1 MLSPDKVSFNRL
13 SNKWESIP
21 NSICTRCLV
30 YNVYMKEE
38 SFAPYLIK
46 VLEIDAKL
54 QLRNFRIL
62 LDFYKI

>member
-1 MLSPDKVSFNRL
+1 MRKYSQLDLYTLLGVYERRL
-13 SNKWESIP
+13 
-21 NSICTRCLV
+21 
-30 YNVYMKEE
+30 E

>member
-1 MLSPDKVSFNRL
+1 MRKYSQLDLYTLLGVQRVYERRL
-13 SNKWESIP
+13 
-21 NSICTRCLV
+21 
-30 YNVYMKEE
+30 E

-46 VLEIDAKL
+46 VLEIEAKL

>member
-1 MLSPDKVSFNRL
+1 MRKYSQLDLYTLLGVQRVYERRL
-13 SNKWESIP
+13 
-21 NSICTRCLV
+21 
-30 YNVYMKEE
+30 E

-54 QLRNFRIL
+54 LRNFRIL